1 MRAVGRLVNHCPHD
15 GCWVSDNGEQRCTAC
30 GVRRFTDYGGV
41 RPPGLPEAVTPSG
54 PMVTRAP
61 PRCRHESAPSNN
73 SPGDQVRPET
83 LTPHPAPR
91 APAPAAPPT
100 ARARARTAGPGLR
113 PGPRPLP
120 R

>member
-54 PMVTRAP
+54 KRRPGADR
-61 PRCRHESAPSNN
+61 SA
-73 SPGDQVRPET
+73 
-83 LTPHPAPR
+83 A
-91 APAPAAPPT
+91 T
-100 ARARARTAGPGLR
+100 AIANRFRARRRFWGWGLR
-113 PGPRPLP
+113 AAA
-120 R
+120 